1 MARKERRG
9 RKGRGRERKRKMGR
23 EGQHPAPNKNSG
35 YGLAQSPLGQS
46 EKVNFSDEGWF

>member
-9 RKGRGRERKRKMGR
+9 RKGTGKERKMGR

-46 EKVNFSDEGWF
+46 EKVNFSDKGQF